1 MWPTLLVGY
10 HNGLYGY
17 VCMCVRVGMHV
28 CVFMCVC
35 MFVHAVCVCVR
46 VINILYLIS
55 SLAKEQVCNI
65 GIVPVQSG
73 PCSIAVAMQPQ
84 GIKQEQHSVQ
94 E

>member
-1 MWPTLLVGY
+1 MDYMGM
-10 HNGLYGY
+10 Y
-17 VCMCVRVGMHV
+17 VCMCVCMRA
-28 CVFMCVC
+28 CVSVC
-35 MFVHAVCVCVR
+35 MYVVCVC

-73 PCSIAVAMQPQ
+73 PHTIAVAMQPQ